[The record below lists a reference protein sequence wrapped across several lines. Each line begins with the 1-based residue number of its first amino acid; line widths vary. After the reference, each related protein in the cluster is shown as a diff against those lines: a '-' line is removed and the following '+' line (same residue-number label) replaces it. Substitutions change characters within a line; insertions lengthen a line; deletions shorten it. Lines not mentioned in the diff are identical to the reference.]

1 MRLRPKNVAKSKK
14 HNQNPGKLSLL
25 PGLRWH
31 GYLKILEERKDGY
44 VVQFTAQSKTEWIYD
59 HTTLTPK
66 QLKDWTGW
74 TKDGGG
80 I

>member
-1 MRLRPKNVAKSKK
+1 MRKNMPKAKERKT
-14 HNQNPGKLSLL
+14 PGRLDLL
-25 PGLRWH
+25 PGLRWS
-31 GYLKILEERKDGY
+31 GYLKILEERKGGF

-74 TKDGGG
+74 TKDGAKNEDR
-80 I
+80 